1 MSRVNIPHFHSC
13 FDPQVGFDK
22 IWRGGIDKKT
32 PRLSA
37 FHPGSG
43 AWLAALCT
51 SRVLAATWFVAY
63 SAVLP
68 LTQAQWGL
76 SGKEAGLIQ
85 SAFHLGYLT
94 SLFIVGFIADH
105 YGAKRAYITTGIAAC
120 LSPWAFVLFA
130 DGFWSAFWLHALTG
144 LCQGGTYTPALAL
157 INDNVERTQ
166 RGRAMGYLI
175 AGSSA
180 GYAICLGIAGI
191 ALQLTGWRGAL
202 AVVACL
208 PLVSWITGVLVLRDT
223 PNVVH
228 ARPAGESLLASLPA
242 VWSNRRGMLSIWG
255 YTFHN
260 WELLGIWAWLPAFLT
275 AALLLHGIPSGNAA
289 TLALTFSAFTYM
301 ANIAGSILGGTLA
314 DRWGRTQTI
323 LLWSCVSL
331 AISFSI
337 GWLIALPV
345 ALLVTLACIY
355 NLAGIADSS
364 THSTVLAESVPP
376 HYLGVAYAVRS
387 VVGFGA
393 GVVSPFV
400 FGWAL
405 DLAGGGKSSTDAF
418 AWGIAWA
425 TLGLG
430 ALLGPVATWKL
441 HRMR

>member
-1 MSRVNIPHFHSC
+1 MN
-13 FDPQVGFDK
+13 
-22 IWRGGIDKKT
+22 
-32 PRLSA
+32 
-37 FHPGSG
+37 PGSG

-68 LTQAQWGL
+68 LTQAEWGL
-76 SGKEAGLIQ
+76 SGKQAGLIQ
-85 SAFHLGYLT
+85 SAFHLGYLS

-105 YGAKRAYITTGIAAC
+105 FGAKRAYILTGIAAC

-130 DGFWSAFWLHALTG
+130 EGFWSAFWLHAFTG

-157 INDNVERTQ
+157 INDNIERAR
-166 RGRAMGYLI
+166 RGRAMGYFI

-180 GYAICLGIAGI
+180 GYAICLGVAGL
-191 ALQLTGWRGAL
+191 ALQFTGWRGAL
-202 AVVACL
+202 AAVALL
-208 PLVSWITGVLVLRDT
+208 PVISWVSGIVVLRKT
-223 PNVVH
+223 PNTVH
-228 ARPAGESLLASLPA
+228 PRPAGESLLGA
-242 VWSNRRGMLSIWG
+242 VAAVLRNRKGMLSIWG

-275 AALLLHGIPSGNAA
+275 AALLLDGFDSPAAA
-289 TLALTFSAFTYM
+289 TLALMFAALTYI
-301 ANIAGSILGGTLA
+301 ANIAGSVIGGTMA

-323 LLWSCVSL
+323 LLWSCISL
-331 AISFSI
+331 ALSFSI
-337 GWLIALPV
+337 GWLIALPI
-345 ALLVTLACIY
+345 ALLVALACMY

-376 HYLGVAYAVRS
+376 HYLGVAFAVRS

-405 DLAGGGKSSTDAF
+405 DLFSREPH
-418 AWGIAWA
+418 AWGVAWV

-430 ALLGPVATWKL
+430 AMLGPVATWKL
-441 HRMR
+441 HRNR

>member
-1 MSRVNIPHFHSC
+1 M
-13 FDPQVGFDK
+13 
-22 IWRGGIDKKT
+22 
-32 PRLSA
+32 
-37 FHPGSG
+37 
-43 AWLAALCT
+43 
-51 SRVLAATWFVAY
+51 
-63 SAVLP
+63 LP
-68 LTQAQWGL
+68 LTQADWRL
-76 SGKEAGLIQ
+76 SAKEAGLVQ

-105 YGAKRAYITTGIAAC
+105 YGARRAYITTGVAAC
-120 LSPWAFVLFA
+120 VSPWAFVFFA

-157 INDNVERTQ
+157 INDNVARTL
-166 RGRAMGYLI
+166 RGRAMGFLI

-180 GYAICLGIAGI
+180 GYAISLGVAGL
-191 ALQLTGWRGAL
+191 ALQFTGWRGAL
-202 AVVACL
+202 AIVACL
-208 PLVSWITGVLVLRDT
+208 PLVSWITAVLVLRET

-228 ARPAGESLLASLPA
+228 ARPAGESLLASLPS
-242 VWSNRRGMLSIWG
+242 VWANRKGMLSIWG

-275 AALLLHGIPSGNAA
+275 AALLAHGISSDSAA
-289 TLALTFSAFTYM
+289 TLALTFAAFTYV
-301 ANIAGSILGGTLA
+301 ANIAGSILGGTMA

-331 AISFSI
+331 AASFSI
-337 GWLIALPV
+337 GWLIAVPI
-345 ALLVTLACIY
+345 ALLVMLACVY
-355 NLAGIADSS
+355 NLAAIADSS

-405 DLAGGGKSSTDAF
+405 DTAGGSRSSTDALP
-418 AWGIAWA
+418 WGIAWS

-441 HRMR
+441 RRMR

>member
-1 MSRVNIPHFHSC
+1 
-13 FDPQVGFDK
+13 
-22 IWRGGIDKKT
+22 
-32 PRLSA
+32 LS
-37 FHPGSG
+37 PGSG
-43 AWLAALCT
+43 AWLAALCA

-68 LTQAQWGL
+68 LTQAEWAL
-76 SGKEAGLIQ
+76 SAKQAGLIQ
-85 SAFHLGYLT
+85 SAFHLGYLS

-105 YGAKRAYITTGIAAC
+105 FGAKRAYISTGVAAC
-120 LSPWAFVLFA
+120 LSPWAFVFFA

-157 INDNVERTQ
+157 INDNVERAR
-166 RGRAMGYLI
+166 RGRAMGFLI

-180 GYAICLGIAGI
+180 GYAICLVIAGL
-191 ALQLTGWRGAL
+191 ALQFTGWRGAL
-202 AVVACL
+202 AVVAFL
-208 PLVSWITGVLVLRDT
+208 PVLSWIAGVAVLRRT
-223 PNVVH
+223 ANLVH
-228 ARPAGESLLASLPA
+228 ARPAGESVLAALPA
-242 VWSNRRGMLSIWG
+242 VLKNRKGMLSIWG

-275 AALLLHGIPSGNAA
+275 AALLLHGSSSETAA
-289 TLALTFSAFTYM
+289 TLGLTFAAITYV
-301 ANIAGSILGGTLA
+301 ANIAGSILGGTMA
-314 DRWGRTQTI
+314 DRWGRMPTI

-331 AISFSI
+331 ALSFAI

-345 ALLVTLACIY
+345 ALLVTLACLY

-364 THSTVLAESVPP
+364 THSTVLAESVPA

-418 AWGIAWA
+418 AWGIAWS

-430 ALLGPVATWKL
+430 ALLGPLATWKL
-441 HRMR
+441 YRMR